1 MLQQYKMTTDNAN
14 DQAGGTPEILT
25 QEELNAAVE
34 KELGKPVGYL
44 DLKYREWCLQRP
56 DEVFTYIFSDFISV
70 IYLTEINICLNYT
83 NSFL

>member
-1 MLQQYKMTTDNAN
+1 MTTDSAN

-34 KELGKPVGYL
+34 KELGEPVGYL

-56 DEVFTYIFSDFISV
+56 DEVFNYIFQNI
-70 IYLTEINICLNYT
+70 IILYCIPQLEIEKIIFCVNYT
-83 NSFL
+83 TSFL

>member
-1 MLQQYKMTTDNAN
+1 MTTDSAN

-34 KELGKPVGYL
+34 KELGEPVGYL

-56 DEVFTYIFSDFISV
+56 DEVFNYIF
-70 IYLTEINICLNYT
+70 
-83 NSFL
+83 